1 MYNLTEDNRYS
12 FGYYALPNMPRH
24 LDVSVTQGY
33 GDISYSLTDVVD
45 SSGRFQFSI
54 SGGLTEAHVGVRV
67 SDPYDVSMYADTSF
81 IVLAYLTSITVA
93 GLNAEYMCSEDGT
106 DWYSFV
112 YDTVPHVNRHMNVT
126 FTGVDWMKENE
137 SGSGG
142 RIKFRCMDGSQGD
155 KVITISDPYST
166 CEAFTATVKFRD
178 IFKQDMFYYTEWTD
192 GSSDMGWPGT

>member
-1 MYNLTEDNRYS
+1 M
-12 FGYYALPNMPRH
+12 
-24 LDVSVTQGY
+24 
-33 GDISYSLTDVVD
+33 
-45 SSGRFQFSI
+45 
-54 SGGLTEAHVGVRV
+54 RV
-67 SDPYDVSMYADTSF
+67 SDPYDASMYADTSF

-178 IFKQDMFYYTEWTD
+178 IFKQDMFYYTESP
-192 GSSDMGWPGT
+192 GGNMGWPETQLVTDN